1 MSYMFTTTIA
11 PKKTIRKPKSYTL
24 AEYLDKEE
32 MAVNK
37 HQFFNGKIQ
46 QMAGAKFK
54 HNQISTNTT
63 FAFKSAIKPLE
74 KKFLVLNSDQKIYIA
89 SENIALYP
97 DALVISEKPE
107 FHEGREDLIT
117 NPLLIVEVL
126 SKSTQGYNRGEK
138 FMLYQRCPSFQE
150 YILIEQETLKVESWC
165 RIKENTWERTFETDR
180 SKSLAI
186 RSIGVELSLEDGYAD
201 VEM

>member
-1 MSYMFTTTIA
+1 MFTTTIA

-46 QMAGAKFK
+46 QMAGAKAK
-54 HNQISTNTT
+54 HNQI
-63 FAFKSAIKPLE
+63 ALQVASALLVSV
-74 KKFLVLNSDQKIYIA
+74 KKLSQKYKVYNSDQKIYIA

-107 FHEGREDLIT
+107 FYEGREDLIT

-126 SKSTQGYNRGEK
+126 SKSTQGYDRGEK

-186 RSIGVELSLEDGYAD
+186 RSIGVELSLEDVYSD
-201 VEM
+201 VEIR

>member
-1 MSYMFTTTIA
+1 MFTTTIA
-11 PKKTIRKPKSYTL
+11 PKKIVRKPKSYTL

-46 QMAGAKFK
+46 QVAGAKAK
-54 HNQISTNTT
+54 HNQI
-63 FAFKSAIKPLE
+63 ALQVASALLVSV
-74 KKFLVLNSDQKIYIA
+74 KKLSQKYKVYNSDQKIYIA

-107 FHEGREDLIT
+107 FYEGREDLIT

-126 SKSTQGYNRGEK
+126 SKSTQGYDRGEK
-138 FMLYQRCPSFQE
+138 FMLYQRCPSFRE
-150 YILIEQETLKVESWC
+150 YILIEQESLQVESWC

-180 SKSLAI
+180 SKSLAV
-186 RSIGVELSLEDGYAD
+186 RSIGVELSLEDVYAD
-201 VEM
+201 VEV

>member
-1 MSYMFTTTIA
+1 MFTTTIA
-11 PKKTIRKPKSYTL
+11 PKKIVRKPKSYTL

-46 QMAGAKFK
+46 QVAGAKAK
-54 HNQISTNTT
+54 HNQI
-63 FAFKSAIKPLE
+63 ALQVASALLVSV
-74 KKFLVLNSDQKIYIA
+74 KKLSQKYKVYNSDQKIYIA

-107 FHEGREDLIT
+107 FYEGREDLIT

-126 SKSTQGYNRGEK
+126 SKSTQGYDRGEK
-138 FMLYQRCPSFQE
+138 FMLYQRCPSFRE

-180 SKSLAI
+180 SKSLAV
-186 RSIGVELSLEDGYAD
+186 RSIGVELSLEDVYAD
-201 VEM
+201 VEV

>member
-1 MSYMFTTTIA
+1 MFTTTIA
-11 PKKTIRKPKSYTL
+11 PKKIIRKPKSYTL

-46 QMAGAKFK
+46 QIAEAKAK
-54 HNQISTNTT
+54 HNQI
-63 FAFKSAIKPLE
+63 ALQVASALLVSV
-74 KKFLVLNSDQKIYIA
+74 KKLSQKYRVYNSDQKIYIA

-97 DALVISEKPE
+97 DALVICEKPE
-107 FHEGREDLIT
+107 FYQGREDLIT

-126 SKSTQGYNRGEK
+126 SKTTKGYDRGEK
-138 FMLYQRCPSFQE
+138 FMLYQRCPSFRE
-150 YILIEQETLKVESWC
+150 YILIEQETLQVESWC
-165 RIKENTWERTFETDR
+165 RIKENTWERTFETDKT
-180 SKSLAI
+180 KSLAI
-186 RSIGVELSLEDGYAD
+186 RSIGVELRLEDVYAD

>member
-1 MSYMFTTTIA
+1 MFTTTIA
-11 PKKTIRKPKSYTL
+11 PKKIIRKPKSYTL

-46 QMAGAKFK
+46 QMAGAKAK
-54 HNQISTNTT
+54 HNQI
-63 FAFKSAIKPLE
+63 ALQVASALLVSV
-74 KKFLVLNSDQKIYIA
+74 KKLSQKYRVYNSDQKIYIA

-107 FHEGREDLIT
+107 FYQGREDLIT

-126 SKSTQGYNRGEK
+126 SKSTQGYDRGEK
-138 FMLYQRCPSFQE
+138 FMLYQRCPSFRE
-150 YILIEQETLKVESWC
+150 YILIEQETLQVESWC
-165 RIKENTWERTFETDR
+165 RIKENTWERTFETDKT
-180 SKSLAI
+180 KSLAI
-186 RSIGVELSLEDGYAD
+186 RSIGVELRLEDVYAD